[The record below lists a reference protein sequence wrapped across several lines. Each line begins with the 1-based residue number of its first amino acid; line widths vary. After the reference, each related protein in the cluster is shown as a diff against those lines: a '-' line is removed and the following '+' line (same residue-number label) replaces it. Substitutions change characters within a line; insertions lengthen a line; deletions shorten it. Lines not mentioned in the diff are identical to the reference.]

1 MIPNTI
7 LYVDDEAMALK
18 YFERLVS
25 PLAPVVTAA
34 SVAEG
39 KAVLQQR
46 GGEIAVLVSDQR
58 MPGAHGNELLRY
70 AREHHPGVVRMLTT
84 AYSELGE
91 AIEAINS
98 GEIYRYITKP
108 WDLESL
114 HADLRN
120 ALELALLRGERD
132 SLLREKMLLQQQQ
145 LLGHRAGQL
154 ALVCAGFVRE
164 DSAAAVHRFLDT
176 AVAAG
181 CAAPAIDWALLDY
194 ADVVEAEAA
203 RGIAIGRHLAQW
215 QQDFSSAASPAE
227 ALPQLA
233 KALGGQGQLKGDKL
247 RLDDLRAFTDL
258 LTGAPQELATA
269 TQSAWLGWLLRWGG
283 AAEAGL
289 QDGAWHVGLRNAAE
303 PPAALPRDWL
313 AGDIER
319 LLACIARP

>member
-1 MIPNTI
+1 MIPQYI

-18 YFERLVS
+18 YFDRLVS
-25 PLAPVVTAA
+25 PLAPVITAS

-39 KAVLQQR
+39 RAVLEQR

-70 AREHHPGVVRMLTT
+70 ARDQHPAVVRMLTT

-120 ALELALLRGERD
+120 ALELAALRGERD
-132 SLLREKMLLQQQQ
+132 SLVREKMLLQQQQ

-154 ALVCAGFVRE
+154 ALACAGFVRE
-164 DSAAAVHRFLDT
+164 DSSNALHVFLQTALAADAP
-176 AVAAG
+176 
-181 CAAPAIDWALLDY
+181 APAIDWRLLDF
-194 ADVVEAEAA
+194 ADVIEAEAA

-215 QQDFSSAASPAE
+215 QQEFGSGAQPAQALAALAR
-227 ALPQLA
+227 ALP
-233 KALGGQGQLKGDKL
+233 GQARVEGDSL
-247 RLDDLRAFTDL
+247 MLDDSRVFTDL
-258 LTGAPQELATA
+258 LAASPQELPTVA
-269 TQSAWLGWLLRWGG
+269 QVGWLALLVRFGG
-283 AAEAGL
+283 AFQA
-289 QDGAWHVGLRNAAE
+289 QAAE
-303 PPAALPRDWL
+303 SGWEVKPHAAPGSAALPKDWL

-319 LLACIARP
+319 LLASLVPA

>member
-1 MIPNTI
+1 MIPDTI

-25 PLAPVVTAA
+25 PLAPVITAL

-39 KAVLQQR
+39 KALLQQR

-58 MPGAHGNELLRY
+58 MPGAYGNELLRY

-120 ALELALLRGERD
+120 ALELAVLRGERD

-154 ALVCAGFVRE
+154 ALACAGFVRD
-164 DSAAAVHRFLDT
+164 DSANAVHVFLQT
-176 AVAAG
+176 ALAAG
-181 CAAPAIDWALLDY
+181 CPAPAVDWALLDY
-194 ADVVEAEAA
+194 ADVIQAEAT
-203 RGIAIGRHLAQW
+203 RGIAIGRHLARW
-215 QQDFSSAASPAE
+215 QQDFSASAAPAE
-227 ALPQLA
+227 ALAQLA
-233 KALGGQGQLKGDKL
+233 EALGGQGQLKGDKL
-247 RLDDLRAFTDL
+247 RLDDSRVFTDL
-258 LTGAPQELATA
+258 LTGAPQELPTA
-269 TQSAWLGWLLRWGG
+269 AQAAWLGWLVRWGG
-283 AAEAGL
+283 AVQGGL
-289 QDGAWHVGLRNAAE
+289 EDGAWHVGVRNAAN
-303 PPAALPRDWL
+303 PPATLPRDWL
-313 AGDIER
+313 AGDIEG
-319 LLACIARP
+319 LLACIARS

>member
-1 MIPNTI
+1 MIPRFI

-25 PLAPVVTAA
+25 PLAPVLTALSVT
-34 SVAEG
+34 EG
-39 KAVLQQR
+39 KAVLEQR

-58 MPGAHGNELLRY
+58 MPGARGNELLRY
-70 AREHHPGVVRMLTT
+70 AREHHPAVVRMLTT

-120 ALELALLRGERD
+120 ALELAVLRGERD

-154 ALVCAGFVRE
+154 VLACAGLVRE
-164 DSAAAVHRFLDT
+164 ESANALHLFLET
-176 AVAAG
+176 ALAAG
-181 CAAPAIDWALLDY
+181 CPAPPIDWRELDY
-194 ADVVEAEAA
+194 VDVIQAEAA
-203 RGIAIGRHLAQW
+203 RGIVIARHLAQW
-215 QQDFSSAASPAE
+215 QEVFLAASPASALAILAQ
-227 ALPQLA
+227 ALPRQV
-233 KALGGQGQLKGDKL
+233 QMEGDSL
-247 RLDDLRAFTDL
+247 TVNDPRAFTDL
-258 LTGAPQELATA
+258 LAAPPQELPTA
-269 TQSAWLGWLLRWGG
+269 AQVAWLAWLVRWGNLVRVRAVTSG
-283 AAEAGL
+283 WGVSLSLDA
-289 QDGAWHVGLRNAAE
+289 DSSTV
-303 PPAALPRDWL
+303 LPHGWL

-319 LLACIARP
+319 LLAAVAQT

>member
-39 KAVLQQR
+39 KAVLEQR
-46 GGEIAVLVSDQR
+46 RGAIAVLVSDQR
-58 MPGAHGNELLRY
+58 MPGAYGNELLRY

-120 ALELALLRGERD
+120 ALELAVLRGERD
-132 SLLREKMLLQQQQ
+132 SLLREKMLLQQQE

-154 ALVCAGFVRE
+154 ALACAACVPE
-164 DSAAAVHRFLDT
+164 DSANALHVFLQT
-176 AVAAG
+176 ALLAG
-181 CAAPAIDWALLDY
+181 CAAPAIDWAQLDY
-194 ADVVEAEAA
+194 ADLIQAEAK
-203 RGIAIGRHLAQW
+203 RGVAIGRHLVQW
-215 QQDFSSAASPAE
+215 QQEFGSAASPSEALSQLAE
-227 ALPQLA
+227 ALPGHAQSRGDTLRFNDARCFTELLAAPPQQL
-233 KALGGQGQLKGDKL
+233 
-247 RLDDLRAFTDL
+247 
-258 LTGAPQELATA
+258 PTA
-269 TQSAWLGWLLRWGG
+269 MQVAWLGWLVRCRG
-283 AAEAGL
+283 AVQVRAE
-289 QDGAWHVGLRNAAE
+289 DGAWHVSLRNAAQL
-303 PPAALPRDWL
+303 PATLPQDWL
-313 AGDIER
+313 AADIEG
-319 LLACIARP
+319 LLETVSRP